1 MKVTIELPMPPT
13 SNTAFPSNRLT
24 GRRFCS
30 EEYKAWKLE
39 AGWILTRA
47 YVPPFRKP
55 VRLGMVIH
63 GGKGFTRGCD
73 LTNRWKALEDLLVK
87 HGILKDDN
95 VQYVVGHTDD
105 YVAPTEKG
113 QQARCLLTID
123 EIEGEREKTR

>member
-13 SNTAFPSNRLT
+13 TNHLFVNAWGNRKGCT
-24 GRRFCS
+24 
-30 EEYKAWKLE
+30 EEYQAWKLE
-39 AGWILTRA
+39 AGWILQGYHLAPCTR
-47 YVPPFRKP
+47 P

-73 LTNRWKALEDLLVK
+73 LTNRWKALEDLLVS

-105 YVAPTEKG
+105 YVPPTEKG
-113 QQARCLLTID
+113 QQARCILTIE
-123 EIEGEREKTR
+123 EIEGERETR

>member
-1 MKVTIELPMPPT
+1 MKVTIELPMPPST
-13 SNTAFPSNRLT
+13 NKAFPTSRVT
-24 GRRFCS
+24 GGRFCS

-39 AGWILTRA
+39 AGWILQGYHLAPCTR
-47 YVPPFRKP
+47 P

-73 LTNRWKALEDLLVK
+73 LTNRWKALEDLLVS

-95 VQYVVGHTDD
+95 VQFVVGHTDD

-113 QQARCLLTID
+113 QQARCILTIE
-123 EIEGEREKTR
+123 EIEGESK